1 VWRTFAVEAPREVR
15 RSVRPIA
22 LAALLLFGPATIAY
36 EAVVR
41 DPAVARVFI
50 PPGMLDRAEDGVRR
64 ARQGRGYITDPEL
77 FRPLMATSIIA
88 NNVQVTFGAFATG
101 IAFGLG
107 TVLILV
113 TNGVSLG
120 GVFGLY
126 ASKGIASLLVK
137 FVAPHGVLELT
148 AICIAGGAGFLL
160 AAAILVPGNR
170 PRSVALK
177 ENARR
182 AIRLIAASTV
192 LLLFAGSL
200 EGFVS
205 PIETWPLLAKLAV
218 SAATAAFLVIYLL
231 GGRRRGTIGPADEQH
246 VNADVLGLGAG

>member
-1 VWRTFAVEAPREVR
+1 
-15 RSVRPIA
+15 
-22 LAALLLFGPATIAY
+22 
-36 EAVVR
+36 
-41 DPAVARVFI
+41 
-50 PPGMLDRAEDGVRR
+50 
-64 ARQGRGYITDPEL
+64 
-77 FRPLMATSIIA
+77 MATSIIA

-107 TVLILV
+107 TVLMLV

-160 AAAILVPGNR
+160 AAALLIPGNR
-170 PRSVALK
+170 PRGQALR
-177 ENARR
+177 ENGRR

-192 LLLFAGSL
+192 LLLIAGTL

-205 PIETWPLLAKLAV
+205 PIETWPLGWKLGV
-218 SAATAAFLVIYLL
+218 SAATAVFLVVYLL
-231 GGRRRGTIGPADEQH
+231 GGRTRASPAPVSLDATGSGEM
-246 VNADVLGLGAG
+246 LGLGASG